1 MCRGDKE
8 PVQLSA
14 EHKFSNLTDGDYLAH
29 RSLFLCIASDKYM
42 CDLVSCSEQCE
53 IISKPLSVVLL
64 RAVQQLG
71 EKVQGFFIL
80 YIFCRFGES
89 LLLWNECFDPGG
101 TGRGLILIKV
111 KPRTTQINSNLLD
124 LLGFS

>member
-1 MCRGDKE
+1 MVTILPIVPC
-8 PVQLSA
+8 
-14 EHKFSNLTDGDYLAH
+14 FSV
-29 RSLFLCIASDKYM
+29 CIASDKYI
-42 CDLVSCSEQCE
+42 CDLVSCSEQCD

-80 YIFCRFGES
+80 NIFCRFGES
-89 LLLWNECFDPGG
+89 LLLWDECFDPGG